1 MQKKIT
7 IFTVTSIED
16 DQLKRSFT
24 TKRLA
29 EDAQSTLTAFGIESE
44 VTKETKTIE
53 L

>member
-7 IFTVTSIED
+7 IFTLTSVTNPELS
-16 DQLKRSFT
+16 RSFT

-29 EDAQSTLTAFGIESE
+29 EDAQETLKAFGVESE
-44 VTKETKTIE
+44 VTKENKIIT